1 LEEGKVLDLD
11 GKMWPDAP
19 AEDASS
25 YKVPLLFLNILGVML
40 NFQLGINYTIFFMI
54 H

>member
-11 GKMWPDAP
+11 GKMWPDAR

-25 YKVPLLFLNILGVML
+25 YYKVPLLFLNILGVML
-40 NFQLGINYTIFFMI
+40 NFQLGM
-54 H
+54 